1 MDFFITLQ
9 NVSVLFLL
17 IVVGY
22 IVGKAGIISEK
33 GQKELSNLVL
43 RVTLPA
49 TIILALQLEYTKE
62 RFNTSL
68 NIMLIMIIVYIVII
82 TISKILSRYYRASRG
97 QRDIIEVSLV
107 LPNTSFMGYP
117 IVLAILGQE
126 ALFYA
131 VLGAGLVFELIA
143 WTYGNLTISKSNGVK
158 LNKRTVKTTLLSPGI
173 LSIAIG
179 FTLFITGIRIPEPI
193 NTTLDFLSRAS
204 SPLAM
209 IVVGILLSRSDIK
222 KCIFDG
228 KLFII
233 AITRLLIFPFVV
245 FISLSILG
253 VEGIILTIPIVM
265 LSMPPAAYVAMF
277 SANANNDTDL
287 ASQIIFIA
295 SLFSVVTI
303 PLMVSLVG
311 I

>member
-1 MDFFITLQ
+1 MDFLITLQ

-17 IVVGY
+17 IIVGF
-22 IVGKAGIISEK
+22 IVGKLGIISEN
-33 GQKELSNLVL
+33 GQKELSNFVL
-43 RVTLPA
+43 KVTLPA
-49 TIILALQLEYTKE
+49 TIILALQLEYTRE
-62 RFNTSL
+62 RFNISL
-68 NIMLIMIIVYIVII
+68 NIMLIMIIVYVVTI
-82 TISKILSRYYRASRG
+82 TISKLLSRYYRVSTG
-97 QRDIIEVSLV
+97 QRDIIEVASV

-117 IVLAILGQE
+117 IVLSILGEE

-143 WTYGNLTISKSNGVK
+143 WTYGNLTISKSNGPT
-158 LNKRTVKTTLLSPGI
+158 LNKRIIKTMLLSPGI

-179 FTLFITGIRIPEPI
+179 FTLFILRIKIPEPI
-193 NTTLDFLSRAS
+193 NSTLGFLSQAS

-222 KCIFDG
+222 KCILDG
-228 KLFII
+228 KLFLV
-233 AITRLLIFPFVV
+233 AITRLLVFPFIV
-245 FISLSILG
+245 FITLNTLG
-253 VEGIILTIPIVM
+253 VEGIVLTIPIVM

-295 SLFSVVTI
+295 SLFSVITI
-303 PLMVSLVG
+303 PLTVSLVG
-311 I
+311 

>member
-1 MDFFITLQ
+1 MDFLITLQ

-17 IVVGY
+17 IIVGF
-22 IVGKAGIISEK
+22 IVGKLGIISEN
-33 GQKELSNLVL
+33 GQKELSNFVL
-43 RVTLPA
+43 KVTLPA
-49 TIILALQLEYTKE
+49 TIILALQLEYTRE
-62 RFNTSL
+62 RFNISL
-68 NIMLIMIIVYIVII
+68 NIMLIMIIVYVVTI
-82 TISKILSRYYRASRG
+82 TISKLLSRYYRVSTG
-97 QRDIIEVSLV
+97 QRDIIEVASV

-117 IVLAILGQE
+117 IVLSLGEE

-143 WTYGNLTISKSNGVK
+143 WTYGNLTISKSNGPT
-158 LNKRTVKTTLLSPGI
+158 LNKRIIKTMLLSPGI

-179 FTLFITGIRIPEPI
+179 FTLFILRIKIPEPI
-193 NTTLDFLSRAS
+193 NSTLGFLSQAS

-222 KCIFDG
+222 KCILDG
-228 KLFII
+228 KLFLV
-233 AITRLLIFPFVV
+233 AITRLLVFPFIV
-245 FISLSILG
+245 FITLNTLG
-253 VEGIILTIPIVM
+253 VEGIVLTIPIVM

-295 SLFSVVTI
+295 SLFSVITI

-311 I
+311 